1 MTRRRK
7 FFLVFLAVLL
17 LAVLIPTG
25 GLVWRAH
32 RALPVYDGD
41 LHLTG
46 LRRPVRVLR
55 DERAVPHLYA
65 QNLEDL
71 LFAQGYV
78 HAQDRL
84 WQMDLLRRT
93 ARGRLAEIFGA
104 AAVPIDKENRLL
116 GLGSVADR
124 TAAVMDDD
132 TRRQLEAYARG
143 VNAFIES
150 HSGSPFFSEL
160 PIEFALLGYRPEPWT
175 TGDTVAV
182 ELNLFTLLTSSWR
195 RELSRAQISAQ
206 VGPERA
212 ADLYPTR
219 SDRDHPIAEPVAGPK
234 RPRRERAFVAYRCRH
249 PLQPP
254 SEEDPLER
262 VAASNNWVAA
272 SPHTASGAAMLANDM
287 HLGHGVPAIWFMI
300 HLQSPEVDVM
310 GFSAPGLAGV
320 VAGHNQRIAWGY
332 TNSNADVQDLFIE
345 RFDTQDPS
353 LYMTPTGWAKVQRRR
368 EHISVR
374 GGQDVELEV
383 LETRHGPIVHD
394 DGPQKLALAWT
405 ARDPARVAFS
415 LLALNQAQNWDEF
428 TRALTS
434 FRGPPQNV
442 IYADADG
449 NIGYHM
455 AGQIPLRR
463 TGHGEVPV
471 PGDTTVFDWVDDIPF
486 EALPHAWN
494 PPEGIL
500 ATANNRTIP
509 DGYPYYITDQWISPA
524 RIDRIYQLLEEDKK
538 FTPEDFLRIQGDIVS
553 LPDRFLAEQVVAAGA
568 ATGNHPPERAQALSA
583 LKEWDGAMRAE
594 LAAPLLVHLTRA
606 RLGELLLRPLLGDDY
621 RNYSWFMAPVALEKV
636 LTERPERWLPKDY
649 PSYDALLLAAL
660 DVALE
665 QAKRENGAATLAS
678 LHWGDQ
684 WQVRF
689 AHPFGERLPLLRRW
703 FSVGGQPQSGGP
715 YSVKQTHRTAGVSE
729 RLVVD
734 FADLDHTL
742 MNITLGESGHVASP
756 HYRDQF
762 QAWLEVRSFPAP
774 FTDAAVERAARHTL
788 HLLPQ

>member
-7 FFLVFLAVLL
+7 FLLALLAVLL
-17 LAVLIPTG
+17 LAVLVPAAWFS
-25 GLVWRAH
+25 WRAR
-32 RALPVYDGD
+32 RALPLYDGD
-41 LHLTG
+41 LHVTG
-46 LRRPVRVLR
+46 LRRPVRILR
-55 DERAVPHLYA
+55 DERAVPHIYA

-78 HAQDRL
+78 HAQERL

-124 TAAVMDDD
+124 TAEAMDQE
-132 TRRQLEAYARG
+132 TRRPLEAYAQG
-143 VNAFIES
+143 VNAFIAS
-150 HSGSPFFSEL
+150 HSGSPYFSPL
-160 PIEFALLGYRPEPWT
+160 PIEFALLRYHPEPWT
-175 TGDTVAV
+175 IGDTVAV

-219 SDRDHPIAEPVAGPK
+219 SDRDHPIAEPVQGPK
-234 RPRRERAFVAYRCRH
+234 RPRRERTFVAHRCRH
-249 PLQPP
+249 GLELL
-254 SEEDPLER
+254 SAEEPLES

-272 SPHTASGAAMLANDM
+272 GSHTASGAALLANDM

-345 RFDTQDPS
+345 RFNPEDPT

-374 GGQDVELEV
+374 GGEDVELEV

-394 DGPQKLALAWT
+394 DGQQKLALAWT

-415 LLALNQAQNWDEF
+415 LLSLNQAQNWEEF
-428 TRALTS
+428 LRALAG

-463 TGHGEVPV
+463 AGHGQVPV
-471 PGDTTVFDWVDDIPF
+471 PGDTNVFDWLEDIPF
-486 EALPHAWN
+486 EALPHALN

-524 RIDRIYQLLEEDKK
+524 RIERIYQLLQEDKK

-553 LPDRFLAEQVVAAGA
+553 LPDRFLAAQLVAAGA
-568 ATGNHPPERAQALSA
+568 AIGNHPPERAQALAA
-583 LKEWDGAMRAE
+583 LNQWDGAMQAE
-594 LAAPLLVHLTRA
+594 LAAPLLVHTARA

-621 RNYSWFMAPVALEKV
+621 RNYSWFMSPVALENL
-636 LTERPERWLPKDY
+636 LTQRPERWLTKDY
-649 PSYDALLLAAL
+649 PSYDALLLKAL
-660 DVALE
+660 DLALE
-665 QAKRENGAATLAS
+665 QAKRDKGATTLAE
-678 LHWGDQ
+678 LRWGDQ
-684 WQVRF
+684 WRVRF
-689 AHPFGERLPLLRRW
+689 AHPFGERVGVLRRW
-703 FSVGGQPQSGGP
+703 FSVGGEPQSGGP
-715 YSVKQTHRTAGVSE
+715 YSVKQTHRAAGVSE

-734 FADLDHTL
+734 FADLDCTL
-742 MNITLGESGHVASP
+742 MNITLGQSGHVASP

-774 FTDAAVERAARHTL
+774 FSEAAVERAARHTL
-788 HLLPQ
+788 HLLPR